1 MRDLGSKDV
10 GDIALEHSGGVRPS
24 HGEYGEAERAERGVE
39 RGHVARRWVKL
50 ALVEGNVEVKGG
62 IDGSSSEIF
71 SDDVGVG
78 RHRGVL
84 DSDCV
89 QRL

>member
-1 MRDLGSKDV
+1 MQDLGSKDV
-10 GDIALEHSGGVRPS
+10 GDIALEHSGGVHPS
-24 HGEYGEAERAERGVE
+24 HGEYGEAECTERGVE
-39 RGHVARRWVKL
+39 HGHVMRCWMKL
-50 ALVEGNVEVKGG
+50 ALVKGNVEVEGG
-62 IDGSSSEIF
+62 IDRSSSEIF

-89 QRL
+89 QWL